1 MNKKNINE
9 SSSTSEIILA
19 TSDLNDIDEEFEDK
33 SQNEIV
39 VHLENIHKTYLIG
52 LEGVPAIR
60 GISLDVRRGEWLTI
74 YGTSGGGKTSL
85 LNILGTID
93 KPTKGELVICGTKI
107 NSNTKDSVLADLR
120 LKKLGFVF
128 QAFNLLSTMTAKEN
142 IEFPMQLLGQ
152 LDKAER
158 TAVALASLYRVGLE
172 NRVNHYPNQLSG
184 GEQQRVTIAR
194 AISNKP
200 DILLLDEPTGDLDRE
215 NTYKII
221 KLLHN
226 LNITDKMTL
235 IMVTH
240 DVYLKNFAD
249 RVIYMRDGKIA
260 KHEVIPIEMKKKA
273 LSDLDNRINE
283 LTKPKNKFAASS
295 SNSNINGN
303 TIIKKQSDY
312 PTYAFRQR
320 KIETDPIVS

>member
-1 MNKKNINE
+1 MSKKING
-9 SSSTSEIILA
+9 STNSSEIILA
-19 TSDLNDIDEEFEDK
+19 TSDINDLDEEYEDK
-33 SQNEIV
+33 SQNEVV

-52 LEGVPAIR
+52 VEGVPAIR

-93 KPTKGELVICGTKI
+93 KPSKGELVICGTKI
-107 NSNTKDSVLADLR
+107 NANTKDSVLADLR

-128 QAFNLLSTMTAKEN
+128 QAFNLLNTMTAKEN

-221 KLLHN
+221 KLLHT
-226 LNITDKMTL
+226 LNKLDKMTL

-260 KHEVIPIEMKKKA
+260 KQEIIPIDIKKKT
-273 LSDLDNRINE
+273 LEDLDNRINE
-283 LTKPKNKFAASS
+283 LSKPKNINNISSS
-295 SNSNINGN
+295 SNNVLGH
-303 TIIKKQSDY
+303 TIIKKQTDY
-312 PTYAFRQR
+312 PTFAFRKKMEYQNN
-320 KIETDPIVS
+320 

>member
-1 MNKKNINE
+1 MNKKSLNTA
-9 SSSTSEIILA
+9 SSSCSEVILA
-19 TSDLNDIDEEFEDK
+19 SSNYNDLEEQYEVK
-33 SQNEIV
+33 SNNEVV
-39 VHLENIHKTYLIG
+39 VHMENIHKTYLIG
-52 LEGVPAIR
+52 VEGVPAIR
-60 GISLDVRRGEWLTI
+60 GISLDVKRGEWLTI

-93 KPTKGELVICGTKI
+93 KPTKGELMICGTKI
-107 NSNTKDSVLADLR
+107 NANTKDSVLADLR

-128 QAFNLLSTMTAKEN
+128 QAFNLLNTMTAKEN
-142 IEFPMQLLGQ
+142 IEFPMQLLGK

-221 KLLHN
+221 KLLHT
-226 LNITDKMTL
+226 LNKTDNMTL

-260 KHEVIPIEMKKKA
+260 KHEVIPVEMKKKA
-273 LSDLDNRINE
+273 LQDLDNRIDE
-283 LTKPKNKFAASS
+283 LSKPKYNK
-295 SNSNINGN
+295 SNSNKNISN
-303 TIIKKQSDY
+303 TFIKKQSDY
-312 PTYAFRQR
+312 PTFAFSQ
-320 KIETDPIVS
+320 KKMNSEATA

>member
-1 MNKKNINE
+1 MNKKIINN
-9 SSSTSEIILA
+9 SSCASEIILE
-19 TSDLNDIDEEFEDK
+19 TSEYNDIDDEFEDK
-33 SQNEIV
+33 SQNEVV

-128 QAFNLLSTMTAKEN
+128 QAFNLLNTMTAKEN

-158 TAVALASLYRVGLE
+158 TAVSLASLYRVGLE

-226 LNITDKMTL
+226 LNIADKMTL

-260 KHEVIPIEMKKKA
+260 KHEVIPVEMKKKA
-273 LSDLDNRINE
+273 LADLDNRINE
-283 LTKPKNKFAASS
+283 LTKPKNKIIS
-295 SNSNINGN
+295 SNSKEKLTGN

-312 PTYAFRQR
+312 PTFSFRQR
-320 KIETDPIVS
+320 NIKSNSLVS

>member
-1 MNKKNINE
+1 MSKKING
-9 SSSTSEIILA
+9 STNSSEIILA
-19 TSDLNDIDEEFEDK
+19 TSDINDLDEEYEDK
-33 SQNEIV
+33 SQNEVV

-52 LEGVPAIR
+52 VEGVPAIR

-93 KPTKGELVICGTKI
+93 KPSKGELVICGTKI
-107 NSNTKDSVLADLR
+107 NANTKDSVLADLR

-128 QAFNLLSTMTAKEN
+128 QAFNLLNTMTAKEN

-221 KLLHN
+221 KLLHT
-226 LNITDKMTL
+226 LNKLDKMTL

-260 KHEVIPIEMKKKA
+260 KQEIIPIDIKKKT
-273 LSDLDNRINE
+273 LEDLDNRINE
-283 LTKPKNKFAASS
+283 LSKPKNINNISSS
-295 SNSNINGN
+295 SNNVLGH
-303 TIIKKQSDY
+303 TIIKKQTDY
-312 PTYAFRQR
+312 PTFAFRKKMEYQNNY
-320 KIETDPIVS
+320 

>member
-1 MNKKNINE
+1 MNKKNLNA
-9 SSSTSEIILA
+9 SSTSESEVILA
-19 TSDLNDIDEEFEDK
+19 SSNLNELEEEFEDK
-33 SQNEIV
+33 SKNDVV

-52 LEGVPAIR
+52 VEGVPAIR
-60 GISLDVRRGEWLTI
+60 GISLDVRRSEWLTI

-93 KPTKGELVICGTKI
+93 KPSKGELVICGTKI
-107 NSNTKDSVLADLR
+107 NANTKDSVLADLR

-128 QAFNLLSTMTAKEN
+128 QAFNLLNTMTAKEN
-142 IEFPMQLLGQ
+142 IEFPMQLLGK

-221 KLLHN
+221 KLLHT
-226 LNITDKMTL
+226 LNKTDNMTL

-260 KHEVIPIEMKKKA
+260 KQEIIPFEMKKKA
-273 LSDLDNRINE
+273 LEDLDNRINE
-283 LTKPKNKFAASS
+283 LSKPKYKNSS
-295 SNSNINGN
+295 GN
-303 TIIKKQSDY
+303 NDSVHTFIKKQTDY
-312 PTYAFRQR
+312 PTFAFSQ
-320 KIETDPIVS
+320 KKMESEASA

>member
-1 MNKKNINE
+1 MTKKNISA
-9 SSSTSEIILA
+9 SSSNSEIILA
-19 TSDLNDIDEEFEDK
+19 TSDLNDIDEGFEDK

-60 GISLDVRRGEWLTI
+60 GISLDVRKGEWLTI

-128 QAFNLLSTMTAKEN
+128 QAFNLLNTMTAKEN

-221 KLLHN
+221 RLLHN
-226 LNITDKMTL
+226 LNVTD
-235 IMVTH
+235 
-240 DVYLKNFAD
+240 N

-260 KHEVIPIEMKKKA
+260 KHEVIPVEMKKKA
-273 LSDLDNRINE
+273 LADLDNRINE
-283 LTKPKNKFAASS
+283 LTKPKNKFVASS
-295 SNSNINGN
+295 IRLSNIC
-303 TIIKKQSDY
+303 
-312 PTYAFRQR
+312 
-320 KIETDPIVS
+320 V

>member
-283 LTKPKNKFAASS
+283 VNLLIYTYYFIYLY
-295 SNSNINGN
+295 NIKYIYYN
-303 TIIKKQSDY
+303 IY
-312 PTYAFRQR
+312 
-320 KIETDPIVS
+320 

>member
-1 MNKKNINE
+1 MSKKING
-9 SSSTSEIILA
+9 STNSSEIILA
-19 TSDLNDIDEEFEDK
+19 TSDINDLDDEFEDK
-33 SQNEIV
+33 SQNEVV

-52 LEGVPAIR
+52 VEGVPAIR

-93 KPTKGELVICGTKI
+93 KPSKGELVICGTKI
-107 NSNTKDSVLADLR
+107 NANTKDSVLADLR

-128 QAFNLLSTMTAKEN
+128 QAFNLLNTMTAKEN

-221 KLLHN
+221 KLLHT
-226 LNITDKMTL
+226 LNKLDKMTL

-260 KHEVIPIEMKKKA
+260 KQEIIPVDIKKKT
-273 LSDLDNRINE
+273 LEDLDNRINE
-283 LTKPKNKFAASS
+283 LSKPKNINNISSS
-295 SNSNINGN
+295 SNNVLGH
-303 TIIKKQSDY
+303 TIIKKQTDY
-312 PTYAFRQR
+312 PTYAFRKKMESQNNY
-320 KIETDPIVS
+320 